1 MLLVIS
7 PAKTMDF
14 DTPANTAIASKPMML
29 KDSAILID
37 RMREFAPD
45 DLVNLMGVSK
55 KIAELNTQRFM
66 NWRVPFTKKN
76 AKQALLAF
84 KGDVYTGLSAETFT
98 EDDLEFA
105 QQHLRILSGLYGVL
119 RPLDLIQPY
128 RLEMGT
134 KLVNEKGKNLYEF
147 WDKKPTQALNKQLTS
162 LNSST
167 IINLASSE
175 YFNAVDKSAL
185 KANIVTPVFKDYKN
199 GKYKI
204 ISFYAKKA
212 RGLMS
217 AYIIKNKL
225 QEPSEIKKFNVD
237 GYYFEPQGST
247 KNEWLFL
254 RDADTN

>member
-1 MLLVIS
+1 M
-7 PAKTMDF
+7 
-14 DTPANTAIASKPMML
+14 
-29 KDSAILID
+29 
-37 RMREFAPD
+37 
-45 DLVNLMGVSK
+45 
-55 KIAELNTQRFM
+55 
-66 NWRVPFTKKN
+66 
-76 AKQALLAF
+76 
-84 KGDVYTGLSAETFT
+84 
-98 EDDLEFA
+98 
-105 QQHLRILSGLYGVL
+105 L

-134 KLVNEKGKNLYEF
+134 KLANEKGKNLYEF

-162 LNSST
+162 LDSST
-167 IINLASSE
+167 VINLASNE
-175 YFNAVDKSAL
+175 YFNAVDKSVL
-185 KANIVTPVFKDYKN
+185 KANIITPVFKDYKN

-225 QEPSEIKKFNVD
+225 QEPSQIKKFNVD

-254 RDADTN
+254 RDADTA